1 MLLLLLMLLL
11 AAAGGV
17 GTAVRKL
24 LCAALDAV
32 FARWLVLLLPAVG
45 EGVGTAVRK
54 PLRAA
59 LDAAEAGQLPAAACA
74 EDCGRARPLL
84 WGWLTSCCGCVT
96 VDGVTVPAD
105 QLFSWCPL
113 SDHCCWGPLT
123 PAAQQWQQQQK
134 RGQQQQVM
142 PDSQGGGHGRNIWVS
157 SDSTSIAGRQG
168 NSRQRTSYTGGL
180 NPARM
185 LELV

>member
-1 MLLLLLMLLL
+1 MLLLLLLL

-17 GTAVRKL
+17 GTAVRKPL
-24 LCAALDAV
+24 RAALDAV
-32 FARWLVLLLPAVG
+32 YARWLVLLLPAAA
-45 EGVGTAVRK
+45 EGVGTAVCK

-74 EDCGRARPLL
+74 KDCGMARPLL

-96 VDGVTVPAD
+96 GDGVTVPAD
-105 QLFSWCPL
+105 QLFSWCAL

-123 PAAQQWQQQQK
+123 PAAQQRQKQQK

-142 PDSQGGGHGRNIWVS
+142 PDSQGCGHGRS
-157 SDSTSIAGRQG
+157 FGCSPSIR
-168 NSRQRTSYTGGL
+168 
-180 NPARM
+180 
-185 LELV
+185 